1 MSAIELENVH
11 AGYGKSEILH
21 GVNLEIPAGKITT
34 LIGSNGSGKSTLLRA
49 VLGFVPL
56 SGGDIRLGGVS
67 VKAMSRAE
75 LARGAAYLPQ
85 GKNVPDISA
94 GRMVLHGRF
103 PYLEYPRRYGP
114 RDYAI
119 AGEAMGQLGIEELAA
134 RPMAQLSGGMRQKV
148 YIAMALAQQAP
159 VIIMDEPT
167 TYLDIGQ
174 QLRFGEMVR
183 KLSEEGKTVLL
194 VLHDILLALKLS
206 DRIAALQEGKIAV
219 WGRPEEILEAGV
231 VERLYGVRVGRL
243 ETDRGIQYY
252 YDMCQGCGAG

>member
-1 MSAIELENVH
+1 MSI
-11 AGYGKSEILH
+11 KSMAQ
-21 GVNLEIPAGKITT
+21 P
-34 LIGSNGSGKSTLLRA
+34 
-49 VLGFVPL
+49 
-56 SGGDIRLGGVS
+56 
-67 VKAMSRAE
+67 E
-75 LARGAAYLPQ
+75 LARKIAYLPQ

-94 GRMVLHGRF
+94 GRLVLHGRF
-103 PYLEYPRRYGP
+103 PYLSYPRKYKRQ
-114 RDYAI
+114 DFLI
-119 AGEAMGQLGIEELAA
+119 AEEAMEKLGISNFKDKQ
-134 RPMAQLSGGMRQKV
+134 MAELSGGMRQKV

-159 VIIMDEPT
+159 AIGMDEPT